1 MTTKVTAR
9 SVEAECVLRVPAP
22 SARVIPARPLL
33 STKKEPLFALLSH
46 RAVFTPNRD
55 SLGVFLSRS
64 FPPPFQTLCNW
75 FECLF
80 FNPPVHALI
89 FNSYQYGEMPRDQPH
104 IRLMTISRYP
114 AETTY
119 SITVITSSS
128 LPRVGDRT
136 SLWDTLRLVSHTF
149 LRRT

>member
-1 MTTKVTAR
+1 LHFYLIALSSHQIVT
-9 SVEAECVLRVPAP
+9 L
-22 SARVIPARPLL
+22 SAFFFPDRFRRL
-33 STKKEPLFALLSH
+33 SKRCAIDMS
-46 RAVFTPNRD
+46 A
-55 SLGVFLSRS
+55 S
-64 FPPPFQTLCNW
+64 
-75 FECLF
+75 F

-119 SITVITSSS
+119 SITVITNSS

-136 SLWDTLRLVSHTF
+136 SLWDTIRLVSHTF

>member
-1 MTTKVTAR
+1 M
-9 SVEAECVLRVPAP
+9 SCVSLPLPRV
-22 SARVIPARPLL
+22 
-33 STKKEPLFALLSH
+33 
-46 RAVFTPNRD
+46 
-55 SLGVFLSRS
+55 S
-64 FPPPFQTLCNW
+64 FPLAHFSRLKRNPSLHFYLIALSSHQIVTLSAFFFPDRLRRLSKRCAID
-75 FECLF
+75 LSASF
-80 FNPPVHALI
+80 FNLPVHALI

-136 SLWDTLRLVSHTF
+136 SLWDTLRLVSHTL